1 MRVTTLPKNARA
13 GVLLLLMLACAAPA
27 SARPLQPGDELMV
40 VIPQVNPSRRK
51 VEVDIRGE
59 IGLELF
65 GNVKVGGLELDA
77 ARDEV
82 RGALARYLNTTAGVS
97 LILVSEGRLVLVT
110 GAVAKPGVIRLAQN
124 DGLWEA
130 IQLAG
135 GASSGA
141 ALHRV
146 QIGRAGTEQ
155 RVNIRAFLGG
165 NTATPL
171 PALEAGD
178 VVLVPADAAYGE
190 GQTSPWAVYLGH
202 QALVEKVVVMGAVRT
217 PGIYERG
224 PGVTA
229 LTALALAGGHLPEA
243 DLSAVRL
250 ITAHG
255 SKSVDLFAEMGSK
268 TSLEPLPPGVG
279 AIVYVPSG
287 VVGRHDPLAHHVNV
301 IGSVRN
307 PGRHPVAGSLSLLD
321 ALSLAGGPTDEGAMH
336 RVHVVR
342 TAPRWTF
349 ATTYNARKA
358 LSDGGLVAAVRVEPG
373 DTVGVDVR
381 GKGWR
386 TFVQVLSDLAIISTT
401 AVLIYGA
408 TK

>member
-1 MRVTTLPKNARA
+1 MRVTLLPKTARA
-13 GVLLLLMLACAAPA
+13 CVLTLLLLACATPA
-27 SARPLQPGDELMV
+27 SARPLQPGDEVML
-40 VIPQVNPSRRK
+40 VIPQVTPARRK

-59 IGLELF
+59 IGLDLF

-77 ARDEV
+77 AREEV
-82 RGALARYLNTTAGVS
+82 RAALARYLNTTAGVS
-97 LILVSEGRLVLVT
+97 LVLVSEGRLVLVT

-146 QIGRAGTEQ
+146 QVARAGTEQ
-155 RVNIRAFLGG
+155 RVNVSAFLSGSM
-165 NTATPL
+165 AKPL
-171 PALEAGD
+171 PTLEAGD
-178 VVLVPADAAYGE
+178 VVLVPADAAYGA

-202 QALVEKVVVMGAVRT
+202 QALIEKVVVMGAVRT

-229 LTALALAGGHLPEA
+229 LTALALAGGQLPEA

-250 ITAHG
+250 ITVNG
-255 SKSVDLFAEMGSK
+255 SESVDLFAEMASK
-268 TSLEPLPPGVG
+268 TSLQPLPAGAG

-287 VVGRHDPLAHHVNV
+287 VVGRHDPLAHYVNV

-321 ALSLAGGPTDEGAMH
+321 ALSLAGGPTEEGAMQ

-349 ATTYNARKA
+349 ATTYNAKKA
-358 LSDGGLVAAVRVEPG
+358 LSEGGLVTSVWIEPG

-381 GKGWR
+381 GKAWR

>member
-1 MRVTTLPKNARA
+1 MNTPPKTVRA
-13 GVLLLLMLACAAPA
+13 CLLVLLLLALAAPA
-27 SARPLQPGDELMV
+27 TARPLQPGDEVMV
-40 VIPQVNPSRRK
+40 VIPQVTPSRRK

-82 RGALARYLNTTAGVS
+82 RAALARYLNTTAGVS
-97 LILVSEGRLVLVT
+97 LLLVSEGRLVLVT
-110 GAVAKPGVIRLAQN
+110 GAVIKPGVIRLAQS

-135 GASSGA
+135 GASPGA

-146 QIGRAGTEQ
+146 QIAHAGVEQ
-155 RVNIRAFLGG
+155 RVNMRAFLGG
-165 NTATPL
+165 NMATPL
-171 PALEAGD
+171 PTLEAGD

-190 GQTSPWAVYLGH
+190 GQASPWAVYLGH
-202 QALVEKVVVMGAVRT
+202 QALVEKVVVLGAVRA

-229 LTALALAGGHLPEA
+229 LTALALAGGQLPEA

-250 ITAHG
+250 ITVHG
-255 SKSVDLFAEMGSK
+255 SQSVDLFAQMADK

-321 ALSLAGGPTDEGAMH
+321 ALSLAGGPTEDGAMQ

-349 ATTYNARKA
+349 ATTYDVREA
-358 LSDGGLVAAVRVEPG
+358 LAEGGLVAAVRIEPG

-381 GKGWR
+381 GKAWR

-408 TK
+408 AR